1 MIFNKL
7 INTSRSNKQFFI
19 FFIDFFISI
28 FSVYLAFSIRYETI
42 FYPDKNTLLLIVLLS
57 SIFIPLFILFKF
69 YSIFFRFIEV
79 EVIRK
84 YFVAGFC
91 LFILQ
96 TFVLIISRIIE
107 IKFTL
112 GISLTVGFISS
123 LIFIIFLIFFR
134 LSIFFLV
141 RAYSFAD
148 KNSNKTILVG
158 SVKNSQDFIKL
169 VSSNLN
175 FRFDSFLDL
184 SENKSKAG
192 GKFIDYKTFLRKV
205 NNKEIQSIIFCSRED
220 FDKIGKELVNKIIE
234 NQIKIKI
241 NNLNSRQLSNLDI
254 LSDINLEDLID
265 RGVNY
270 YNCEG
275 LKEIKNSNVLVTGGA
290 GSIGSVLVL
299 KILEFKPK
307 KIVVLDISEINIY
320 NLKESL
326 TKVFNQKNI
335 KTEIEYKLGSI
346 TNEKYLKFLFK
357 NNKFDYVYNVAA
369 YKHVN
374 IVENNILESLNNNFF
389 GFLNIAKN
397 SIDFNVKK
405 TILISTDKAVEP
417 SNFMGLTKKLCE
429 LAVKYYATQ
438 SNAIFYAVRFG
449 NVFESSGS
457 AIPLFKK
464 QISSGETIT
473 VTDKNATR
481 YFMSIKEAVNLILET
496 QEIAK
501 TGKIYLFD
509 MGNPIKIIDIV
520 KKLIFL
526 SGKKINSQGNSTNKY
541 NDYINVKY
549 IGLSKGEKLHEKL
562 SSEKLIKTEKKLI
575 LEIKENKRFFAFNKF
590 VKILRKH
597 IDSSNEKELKKLVK
611 KIT

>member
-42 FYPDKNTLLLIVLLS
+42 FYPDRNTLLLIILLS

-96 TFVLIISRIIE
+96 TFVLIISRILE

-241 NNLNSRQLSNLDI
+241 NNLNYGQLSNLDI

-326 TKVFNQKNI
+326 TKVFNLKNI

-389 GFLNIAKN
+389 GFLNVAKN

-541 NDYINVKY
+541 NDYINIKY

-575 LEIKENKRFFAFNKF
+575 FEVKENKNFFAFSKF
-590 VKILRKH
+590 VTILRKH
-597 IDSSNEKELKKLVK
+597 LVLSNEKELKKLVK

>member
-96 TFVLIISRIIE
+96 TFVLIISRILE
-107 IKFTL
+107 INFTL

-389 GFLNIAKN
+389 GFLNVAKN

-481 YFMSIKEAVNLILET
+481 YFMSINEAVNLILET

>member
-1 MIFNKL
+1 MILNKL
-7 INTSRSNKQFFI
+7 INISRSNKQYSI

-28 FSVYLAFSIRYETI
+28 FSVYLSFSIRYETI
-42 FYPDKNTLLLIVLLS
+42 FYPDKNTLILIILLS
-57 SIFIPLFILFKF
+57 SIFIPLFLYFKL

-96 TFVLIISRIIE
+96 TFALIISRILE

-175 FRFDSFLDL
+175 FKFDSFLDL

-220 FDKIGKELVNKIIE
+220 FNNIRKELVNKIIKS
-234 NQIKIKI
+234 QIKIKI
-241 NNLNSRQLSNLDI
+241 NNLNSGQLSNLDI
-254 LSDINLEDLID
+254 LSDVNLEDLID

-275 LKEIKNSNVLVTGGA
+275 LKEIENSNVLVTGGA

-346 TNEKYLKFLFK
+346 TNEKYIKFLFK

-374 IVENNILESLNNNFF
+374 IVEDNIVESLNNNFF
-389 GFLNIAKN
+389 GFLNLAKN

-438 SNAIFYAVRFG
+438 SNTIFYAVRFG

-464 QISSGETIT
+464 QISRGETVT

-526 SGKKINSQGNSTNKY
+526 SEKKINSQRNSTNKY
-541 NDYINVKY
+541 NDHINIKY
-549 IGLSKGEKLHEKL
+549 IG
-562 SSEKLIKTEKKLI
+562 
-575 LEIKENKRFFAFNKF
+575 
-590 VKILRKH
+590 
-597 IDSSNEKELKKLVK
+597 
-611 KIT
+611 

>member
-42 FYPDKNTLLLIVLLS
+42 FYPDKNTLLLIILLS

-96 TFVLIISRIIE
+96 TFVLIISRILE

-241 NNLNSRQLSNLDI
+241 NNLNSGQLSNLDI

-346 TNEKYLKFLFK
+346 TNEKYIKLLFK

-389 GFLNIAKN
+389 GFLNVAKN

-526 SGKKINSQGNSTNKY
+526 SGKKINSKGNSTNKY

-562 SSEKLIKTEKKLI
+562 SSEKLIKTKKKLI
-575 LEIKENKRFFAFNKF
+575 LEIKENKKFFAFNKF

-597 IDSSNEKELKKLVK
+597 LDSSNEKELKKLVK

>member
-96 TFVLIISRIIE
+96 TFVLIISRILE

-346 TNEKYLKFLFK
+346 TNEKYIKFLFK

-389 GFLNIAKN
+389 GFLNVAKN

>member
-96 TFVLIISRIIE
+96 TFVLIISRILE
-107 IKFTL
+107 IKFTF

-389 GFLNIAKN
+389 GFLNVAKN

>member
-1 MIFNKL
+1 M
-7 INTSRSNKQFFI
+7 
-19 FFIDFFISI
+19 
-28 FSVYLAFSIRYETI
+28 
-42 FYPDKNTLLLIVLLS
+42 
-57 SIFIPLFILFKF
+57 
-69 YSIFFRFIEV
+69 
-79 EVIRK
+79 
-84 YFVAGFC
+84 
-91 LFILQ
+91 
-96 TFVLIISRIIE
+96 
-107 IKFTL
+107 
-112 GISLTVGFISS
+112 
-123 LIFIIFLIFFR
+123 
-134 LSIFFLV
+134 
-141 RAYSFAD
+141 
-148 KNSNKTILVG
+148 
-158 SVKNSQDFIKL
+158 
-169 VSSNLN
+169 
-175 FRFDSFLDL
+175 
-184 SENKSKAG
+184 
-192 GKFIDYKTFLRKV
+192 
-205 NNKEIQSIIFCSRED
+205 
-220 FDKIGKELVNKIIE
+220 
-234 NQIKIKI
+234 
-241 NNLNSRQLSNLDI
+241 
-254 LSDINLEDLID
+254 SDINLEDLID

-270 YNCEG
+270 YNCEE

-307 KIVVLDISEINIY
+307 KIFVLDISEINIY

-346 TNEKYLKFLFK
+346 TNEKYIKNLFK

-389 GFLNIAKN
+389 GFLNVAKN

-438 SNAIFYAVRFG
+438 SNTIFYAVRFG

-464 QISSGETIT
+464 QISNGETIT

-526 SGKKINSQGNSTNKY
+526 SGKKINSQRNNINKY

-562 SSEKLIKTEKKLI
+562 SSEKLIKTKKKLI
-575 LEIKENKRFFAFNKF
+575 LEIKENKKFFAFNKF

-597 IDSSNEKELKKLVK
+597 LDSSNEKELKKLVK

>member
-96 TFVLIISRIIE
+96 TFVLIISRILE

-389 GFLNIAKN
+389 GFLNVAKN